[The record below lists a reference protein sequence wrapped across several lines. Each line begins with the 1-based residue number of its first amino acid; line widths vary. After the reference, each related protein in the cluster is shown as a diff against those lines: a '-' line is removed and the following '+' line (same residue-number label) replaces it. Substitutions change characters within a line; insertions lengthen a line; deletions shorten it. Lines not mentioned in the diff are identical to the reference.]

1 MGGAGG
7 GVGGK
12 GVRCNNQKMGEYKCG
27 HIYNL
32 LLKAPDT
39 VVDRQT
45 QAAKESVY
53 VCHNAT

>member
-1 MGGAGG
+1 MGGGG
-7 GVGGK
+7 RGK
-12 GVRCNNQKMGEYKCG
+12 GVGCNNQKMGEYKCG